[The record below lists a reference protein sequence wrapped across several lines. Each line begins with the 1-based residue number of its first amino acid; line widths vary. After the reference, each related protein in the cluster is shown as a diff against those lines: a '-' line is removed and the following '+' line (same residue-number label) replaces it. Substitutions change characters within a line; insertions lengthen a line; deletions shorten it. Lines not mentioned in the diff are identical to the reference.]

1 MCVNEMKFTPIN
13 DQIQKRLVNEVSTF
27 GPIARIVQ
35 ALHEA
40 NGRAFLVG
48 GAVRDLLLDLPIK
61 DLDIEVHG
69 LQPAELEKILR
80 TFGYVDLVGKAFG
93 VYRVQGIDVDFA
105 LPRKDEGGRKPEVAI
120 DPNMDLRDAFA
131 RRDLT
136 INAMGIDLITF
147 ELVDPF
153 DGQKD
158 LAAKV
163 LRPPDIRFFTE
174 DPLRFFRVMQFIGR
188 FEMNPSN
195 ELNHVCISMD
205 ISQVSIERIEAE
217 FEKLLLQSKRPS
229 LGIRWLRLIG
239 RLKEILPEVAALID
253 CEQHPEWHPE
263 GDVFEHT
270 MQTLDAAAQ
279 FEYTN
284 EEDKLIMM
292 YAALCHDL
300 GKVSTTRG
308 TGRTVTSYGHELD
321 GVPLAQSLMMRV
333 TGKKD
338 LIKWVGLMVR
348 HHMTPGLFV
357 KDGAKP
363 AAYKR
368 LARKM
373 APRLNL
379 ALLAD
384 LAVADKRGRNAQGN
398 EPLDTVFE
406 DIAQFRVHAHEA
418 HVEFSMEP
426 PVLLGRDLLDVIKP
440 GPELGKLLERAY
452 EIQIDEGIVDR
463 DELKRRVAP
472 GSKA

>member
-1 MCVNEMKFTPIN
+1 MKFTPIN

-27 GPIARIVQ
+27 GPIAAIVAAFNVQ
-35 ALHEA
+35 G
-40 NGRAFLVG
+40 GRALLVG

-69 LQPAELEKILR
+69 LDPAQLEKILR

-93 VYRVQGIDVDFA
+93 VYRVQGIDADFA

-136 INAMGIDLITF
+136 INAMGIDLVTF
-147 ELVDPF
+147 ELIDPF

-158 LAAKV
+158 LTAKV

-188 FEMNPSN
+188 FEMHPTN

-217 FEKLLLQSKRPS
+217 FEKLLMQSKRPS
-229 LGIRWLRLIG
+229 LGIRWLRHIG

-253 CEQHPEWHPE
+253 VEQHPEWHPE

-270 MQTLDAAAQ
+270 MQTIDAAAQ
-279 FEYTN
+279 LEYASQ
-284 EEDKLIMM
+284 EDKLIIM
-292 YAALCHDL
+292 YSALCHDL

-308 TGRTVTSYGHELD
+308 TGRTITSYNHELD
-321 GVPLAQSLMMRV
+321 GVPLAQSLMERI

-357 KDGAKP
+357 KGGAK
-363 AAYKR
+363 ASAYKR

-384 LAVADKRGRNAQGN
+384 LAVADLRGRNAN
-398 EPLDTVFE
+398 SHEPLDTVLE
-406 DIAQFRVHAHEA
+406 NIAQFRAHAHDA
-418 HVEFSMEP
+418 HVEFAMEQ
-426 PVLLGRDLLDVIKP
+426 PVLMGRDLLDVIKP

-452 EIQIDEGIVDR
+452 EIQIEEGVLDKE
-463 DELKRRVAP
+463 ELKRRVILVR
-472 GSKA
+472 